1 MGPAAIDASGPELSE
16 AILGSGI
23 VQNTECDHA
32 GQQHFDNRF
41 VLSTTDANHLI
52 YTKGTQQQTDQ
63 GEQRRPR
70 SLGSETGLGT
80 GVAGTGI
87 RMVLLRIQLS
97 HLSSSFTFTRR
108 PTAA

>member
-1 MGPAAIDASGPELSE
+1 MGPAAIDATGPELSE

-52 YTKGTQQQTDQ
+52 YTKGTQQQTRANKDAHAVLDRKRDWVQ
-63 GEQRRPR
+63 VSQEQV
-70 SLGSETGLGT
+70 SEWFCS
-80 GVAGTGI
+80 GI
-87 RMVLLRIQLS
+87 N
-97 HLSSSFTFTRR
+97 
-108 PTAA
+108 